1 MLKYWDIKIL
11 GCSDIGMFRYW
22 DAQNVKGRLCEKILV
37 PVWGQVQICTNRF
50 FRRDNLAISAQTRW
64 FLRFPAPLI
73 AGDFASIKPWSDKI
87 PVAML
92 EKLRKCSY
100 RLLRK
105 YPVICSLPRN
115 REGIGYQTISSGR
128 YSAVYVP
135 EQIRSKIENA
145 SGRQWIKNHPAVL
158 FIVLHT

>member
-1 MLKYWDIKIL
+1 MKQGISLL
-11 GCSDIGMFRYW
+11 RLNGGSFRYPGGEQLL
-22 DAQNVKGRLCEKILV
+22 DIPPQARPLSG
-37 PVWGQVQICTNRF
+37 F
-50 FRRDNLAISAQTRW
+50 S
-64 FLRFPAPLI
+64 APLI
-73 AGDFASIKPWSDKI
+73 DGDFASVKPWSDKI
-87 PVAML
+87 PIAML